1 MNNLIT
7 EGIIIKENKKPKINF
22 YKKHCV
28 TIGDMKVKGVNLHLS
43 ESRVNSPSPNPERKF
58 IMSLRQD
65 GIHKGEYK
73 LTQMML
79 TKEELIQI
87 RNSINEIIEFE

>member
-7 EGIIIKENKKPKINF
+7 EGIIIKKNKKPKINF
-22 YKKHCV
+22 YKKHCG

-43 ESRVNSPSPNPERKF
+43 ELRVNSPNLNPERKF
-58 IMSLRQD
+58 VMSLRQD
-65 GIHKGEYK
+65 GIYNGEYK
-73 LTQMML
+73 LTQMIL

-87 RNSINEIIEFE
+87 RNGINEILELE